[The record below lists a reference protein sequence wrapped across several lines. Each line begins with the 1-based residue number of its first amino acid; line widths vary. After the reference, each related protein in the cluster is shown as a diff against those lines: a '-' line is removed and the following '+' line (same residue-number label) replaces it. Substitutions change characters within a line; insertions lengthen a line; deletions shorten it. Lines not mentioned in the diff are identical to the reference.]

1 MKRKISKL
9 LVALILGVNGAC
21 FAEEIGL
28 KLQGSGACVKSCTKY
43 AMGLSV
49 VGNDRLGEHMRG
61 TDKET
66 KLTGNELACAINQ
79 VGRNCLDNMRKQRKE
94 RVKIHYRNGKQEPV
108 VDYMAIDYIA
118 CVYGRYNPD
127 FSTCKYK

>member
-21 FAEEIGL
+21 FAQEIGL
-28 KLQGSGACVKSCTKY
+28 KLQGSGACITSCTKY
-43 AMGLSV
+43 AMNLAIY
-49 VGNDRLGEHMRG
+49 GNDKLGEHTRG
-61 TDKET
+61 TDQQT
-66 KLTGNELACAINQ
+66 KLAGSELACAINQ

-108 VDYMAIDYIA
+108 FDYMAIDYIA

>member
-1 MKRKISKL
+1 MKKTSVL
-9 LVALILGVNGAC
+9 LIVLTFAILSQ
-21 FAEEIGL
+21 AEEIGL
-28 KLQGSGACVKSCTKY
+28 KLQGSGACIKSCTKY

-49 VGNDRLGEHMRG
+49 VGDDRLGEYIRG

-66 KLTGNELACAINQ
+66 KLSGNELVCAINQ
-79 VGRNCLDNMRKQRKE
+79 VGRNCLDNLRKQRQD
-94 RVKIHYRNGKQEPV
+94 RVKISYRNGKQEPV

-127 FSTCKYK
+127 FCKKF

>member
-1 MKRKISKL
+1 MKKISVL
-9 LVALILGVNGAC
+9 QIVLTMAILTY
-21 FAEEIGL
+21 AEEIGL
-28 KLQGSGACVKSCTKY
+28 KLQGSGACIKSCTKY

-49 VGNDRLGEHMRG
+49 VGNQRLGEYMRG

-66 KLTGNELACAINQ
+66 KLAGSELACAINQ
-79 VGRNCLDNMRKQRKE
+79 VGRNCIDNMRKHRQE
-94 RVKIHYRNGKQEPV
+94 RVKIAYRNGKQEPV
-108 VDYMAIDYIA
+108 ADYMAIDYIS

>member
-1 MKRKISKL
+1 MKKTSVL
-9 LVALILGVNGAC
+9 LIVLTFAILSQ
-21 FAEEIGL
+21 AEEIGL
-28 KLQGSGACVKSCTKY
+28 KLQGSGACIKSCTKY

-49 VGNDRLGEHMRG
+49 VGDDRLGEYIRG

-66 KLTGNELACAINQ
+66 KLSGNELVCAINQ
-79 VGRNCLDNMRKQRKE
+79 VGRNCLDNLRKQRQD
-94 RVKIHYRNGKQEPV
+94 RVKISYRNGKQEPV

-127 FSTCKYK
+127 FSTCKYN